1 MRASVN
7 DELATVECI
16 DCQTRLPLLWG
27 VLTDDEPAIV
37 FFAFCTTCYL
47 NGDVPNVRVK
57 VRLPLVTACEAVEW
71 GMICLNVAGM
81 K

>member
-37 FFAFCTTCYL
+37 FFAWCFTCFQ
-47 NGDVPNVRVK
+47 NGDSPNVRVK
-57 VRLPLVTACEAVEW
+57 VILPLITACEAVEN
-71 GMICLNVAGM
+71 GLICVNVAGM